1 MKLQNKKAEKEFFDR
16 FDKEGGYD
24 VLEKS
29 GYEKFIDFMKTK
41 INPNKKLVILD
52 MGCGSGVFT
61 SFVKKAY
68 KNSRVI
74 GIDISKGCIERARK
88 EYPKIEF
95 VIDDVEKTNF
105 KSSSADVVWY
115 SGILH
120 HFPDFAKVAAEA
132 FRLLKPGGL
141 FFSYDPN
148 FYNPAF
154 WLYRHPKSPFYSKVG
169 ITSNERLLKG
179 VEIRDV
185 FNKAGFRTNV
195 KAMSGIKFR
204 YVESKKSRPLLS
216 IYNLWDKLLA
226 STSFSTM
233 IGAFLVGYG
242 KKRSFAS
249 QNGKEK

>member
-1 MKLQNKKAEKEFFDR
+1 MKSQNKRAEIQFFDR
-16 FDKEGGYD
+16 FDKKGGYD
-24 VLEKS
+24 VLDGS
-29 GYEKFIDFMKTK
+29 GYSKILDFMKGK
-41 INPNKKLVILD
+41 LKKKNGMTIVD
-52 MGCGSGVFT
+52 MGCGSGAFT
-61 SFVKKAY
+61 SHLAKEFPESNIV
-68 KNSRVI
+68 
-74 GIDISKGCIERARK
+74 GLDISRGCIRRAKK
-88 EYPKIEF
+88 ELQDLVF
-95 VIDDVEKTNF
+95 VVDDVEKT
-105 KSSSADVVWY
+105 KIKDDSVDIVWY

-120 HFPDFAKVAAEA
+120 HFADFSKVAKEA
-132 FRLLKPGGL
+132 FRILKPGGIV
-141 FFSYDPN
+141 FSYDPN

-249 QNGKEK
+249 